1 MLSVHLLIIHRFIG
15 VKDISAVRL
24 SLPAQLLEPVGNLE
38 YEFHLI
44 RVLNNRRYWNYLDRP
59 DYFIRSGGLRR
70 RTDLVVL
77 VSLKILWI
85 ECWRVY
91 KSYLRLILVI
101 RFWYTKDLKFVVCA
115 LFYSLLTF

>member
-1 MLSVHLLIIHRFIG
+1 VLIIRRFIG

-38 YEFHLI
+38 YEPRLI
-44 RVLNNRRYWNYLDRP
+44 RGLIYRRYWNYLDRP
-59 DYFIRSGGLRR
+59 DYFVRSGSRFVE
-70 RTDLVVL
+70 TDWTDFVVL
-77 VSLKILWI
+77 VSRKILWI

-101 RFWYTKDLKFVVCA
+101 RFWYTKDLKFVVRT
-115 LFYSLLTF
+115 LF